1 MVLVLLRMLSSMV
14 MQENPEANRFIE
26 EFSKVY
32 RHVLNNQQ
40 KELIPLQ
47 EEMDSLTP
55 YLFLLEKRFPESI
68 SIEINIPDK
77 YQTYLIIPVSVQMLI
92 ENAIKHN
99 IASRAKPLR
108 LQIKVEDE
116 NHLSVTNNLQVKL
129 GGEPSTRIG
138 LKNISQRYDI
148 ITGRQIEVRKT
159 ENQFIV
165 LIPLIKPA

>member
-1 MVLVLLRMLSSMV
+1 M
-14 MQENPEANRFIE
+14 
-26 EFSKVY
+26 
-32 RHVLNNQQ
+32 
-40 KELIPLQ
+40 
-47 EEMDSLTP
+47 
-55 YLFLLEKRFPESI
+55 
-68 SIEINIPDK
+68 
-77 YQTYLIIPVSVQMLI
+77 IIPVSVQMLV

-116 NHLSVTNNLQVKL
+116 NHLSVTNNVQVKL

-148 ITGRQIEVRKT
+148 ITGRQIEIRKT

-165 LIPLIKPA
+165 LIPLIQPA